1 MDECMLNVIRN
12 RRYKYVHFAASP
24 PLLFDLE
31 NNPEELNDLA
41 EHPNYASVRS
51 ILAGRML
58 SWRMCSDERVLT
70 GLTLVCADNAQ
81 NL

>member
-1 MDECMLNVIRN
+1 MT
-12 RRYKYVHFAASP
+12 A
-24 PLLFDLE
+24 LLFDPE

-41 EHPNYASVRS
+41 EHPNYASVCS

-70 GLTLVCADNAQ
+70 DLALVCADNAQ